1 MEKKLPG
8 VFVNKIN
15 TRGNNK
21 KVYYEYKE
29 KEDNFSTNQNKLNI
43 PINIRSKIIDVFRSS
58 HYIYKVDVE
67 IKLKDKVITR
77 RVIGY
82 NESYLITFD
91 NEKILIDDILDIKLK
106 EE

>member
-29 KEDNFSTNQNKLNI
+29 KEGNFFKKLF
-43 PINIRSKIIDVFRSS
+43 K
-58 HYIYKVDVE
+58 
-67 IKLKDKVITR
+67 
-77 RVIGY
+77 
-82 NESYLITFD
+82 
-91 NEKILIDDILDIKLK
+91 
-106 EE
+106 